1 MAKKKSVE
9 NRESNLPSKVK
20 ENIID
25 SPVSKVL
32 VNNYMPYAMSVIIS
46 RALPEID
53 GFKPAHRKL
62 LYTMYKMGLLG
73 NTRTKSANIVGQTM
87 KLNPHGDS
95 SIYETMVRL
104 TKSNESLLC
113 PLVDSKGNFGKHYSR
128 DMAYAAS
135 RYTEAKLTKICSEF
149 FQSLDKNAVDM
160 IDNYD
165 GTMKEPSLLPVSFP
179 SILTNPTVGIAVS
192 MASNICSF
200 NLEEVCQA
208 AILRIKSPKKS
219 IMEVIKAPDFSTGGD
234 IIYSEEEMQ
243 QIIDTGLGSF
253 KVRGRYKD
261 DSKNRIIEIY
271 EIPYTTTAENI
282 IEEIISLVKKG
293 YFCEISD
300 VRDETDLNGL
310 KIAIDYKKGT
320 NVEDLMNRIFKNT
333 SLEDS
338 FGCNFNILVEGTPQ
352 VLGVTQILDEWLKW
366 RRTCVNRVCKFELE
380 QKTTKRMLLEGLSK
394 IALNINKAI
403 KIIRESS
410 DPDVVPNLMKGFK
423 INQAQ
428 AEFVAEIKLRNL
440 NKDYILDRTKEIESL
455 NKQISDLEST
465 IDNDKKLNS
474 IIVKQLDEIIK
485 KYGVP
490 RKSGIINASDVV
502 SVPDITVQEKEY
514 SVKIVVTQKGYI
526 KAVSPSTNTS
536 DIKIN
541 DEDGI
546 LSVNEVSSKS
556 EILLFTSGQ
565 NIYKIKASS
574 IKISKPAEIGEYL
587 PSSLGFENEELR
599 GAIITSDFKGCAV
612 LCFENG
618 KLARIPLSAYET
630 KTNRKKLIN
639 SISDTSPLVTAF
651 MAPAGDIAIIT
662 SENRGIAISPELI
675 PEKTTKNTQGVQ
687 VVKLGKTETVKDC
700 LYNSSIPQNITKSKT
715 IPITPKKL
723 S

>member
-1 MAKKKSVE
+1 MAKSKKILNE
-9 NRESNLPSKVK
+9 RKSNLPSSVK
-20 ENIID
+20 ENIVD
-25 SPVSKVL
+25 TPVSKVL
-32 VNNYMPYAMSVIIS
+32 VNNYMPYAMSVIVS

-73 NTRTKSANIVGQTM
+73 STRTKSANIVGQTM

-95 SIYETMVRL
+95 AIYETMVRL

-200 NLEEVCQA
+200 NLAEVCQA

-234 IIYSEEEMQ
+234 VLYNETEMK

-253 KVRGRYKD
+253 KVRGRYKND
-261 DSKNRIIEIY
+261 EKNRIIEIY
-271 EIPYTTTAENI
+271 EIPYSTTAENI
-282 IEEIISLVKKG
+282 IEETVALIKRG
-293 YFCEISD
+293 YFSEIAD
-300 VRDETDLNGL
+300 IRDETDLNGL

-320 NVEDLMNRIFKNT
+320 NVEDLMNRIYKNT

-338 FGCNFNILVEGTPQ
+338 FGCNFNILIDGNPQ

-366 RRTCVNRVCKFELE
+366 RRNCVNRVCKYELE
-380 QKTTKRMLLEGLSK
+380 QKEHKKMLLEGLSK
-394 IALNINKAI
+394 IALNVNKAI

-423 INQAQ
+423 INQPQ
-428 AEFVAEIKLRNL
+428 AEYVAEIKLRNL
-440 NKDYILDRTKEIESL
+440 NKDYILERTNEIESL
-455 NKQISDLEST
+455 DKQI
-465 IDNDKKLNS
+465 DNLQQTVDNNKKLNA
-474 IIVKQLDEIIK
+474 IIVKQLEDIIK

-490 RKSGIINASDVV
+490 RKTGIINASDITYSENVV
-502 SVPDITVQEKEY
+502 EEKEY
-514 SVKIVVTQKGYI
+514 SVKIAITQKGYI
-526 KAVSPSTNTS
+526 KAVNPSTNTS

-541 DEDGI
+541 DEDKI
-546 LSVNEVSSKS
+546 MAVEEVSSKA

-565 NIYKIKASS
+565 NIYKLKASS
-574 IKISKPAEIGEYL
+574 FKISKPSDQGEYL
-587 PSSLGFENEELR
+587 PSSLGFANEEIK
-599 GAIITSDFKGCAV
+599 GVIMTSDFKGSAI

-618 KLARIPLSAYET
+618 KMARIPLSVYET

-639 SISDTSPLVTAF
+639 SISDVSSLIAVF
-651 MAPAGDIAIIT
+651 IAPTTNIAVIT
-662 SENRGIAISPELI
+662 SDNRGVAIPTNLI

-687 VVKLGKTETVKDC
+687 VVKLAKNETVLSCIYNTAIPKDIVV
-700 LYNSSIPQNITKSKT
+700 SKSIPV
-715 IPITPKKL
+715 TPKKM
-723 S
+723 